1 MKNYIKFLSVLL
13 IATFVFISCRKDDAP
28 ADNNLF
34 VGTYNGTIS
43 YLTAGENKSTD
54 NGKVTVVKVGNN
66 FNFVFSDGI
75 PDLKG
80 VQFKNDGDNTVI
92 SIDDDASK
100 FIRITASKLSIVYAK
115 DQAVWTADCN
125 R

>member
-1 MKNYIKFLSVLL
+1 MKKYLKFLSVLL

-43 YLTAGENKSTD
+43 YQTAGENKSTN

-80 VQFKNDGDNTVI
+80 VQFKNDGDNTVV
-92 SIDDDASK
+92 SIDDNASK
-100 FIRITASKLSIVYAK
+100 FIRITASKLSIAYTK

>member
-13 IATFVFISCRKDDAP
+13 IASIVFISCRKDDAP

-43 YLTAGENKSTD
+43 YVTAGENKSTN
-54 NGKVTVVKVGNN
+54 NGKVTVIKVGNN
-66 FNFVFSDGI
+66 FDFVFSDGI

-80 VQFKNDGDNTVI
+80 VKFKNDGDNTVV

-100 FIRITASKLSIVYAK
+100 FIRITASELSIVYTK